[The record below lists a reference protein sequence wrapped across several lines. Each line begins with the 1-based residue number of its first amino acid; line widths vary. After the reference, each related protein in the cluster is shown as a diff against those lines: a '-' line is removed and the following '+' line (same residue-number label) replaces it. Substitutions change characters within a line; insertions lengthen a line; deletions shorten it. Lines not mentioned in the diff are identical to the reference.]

1 MALRIAQNHYW
12 ADHQRQSRD
21 LRGTLIS
28 IVGRIGAHDGELK
41 SVEPHPW
48 LYPGALLQREVTQF
62 TGQQHARWLCSQSPS
77 YLSTLPSALSQ
88 IIGVIATEGLQP
100 PPMLQILSAFQTTT
114 PELRSRAREI
124 FGASIRDRYSCEEIG
139 PLAFQCPH
147 SDDHYHVAVANAIVE
162 VVDDSGNPCP
172 HGVQGNVLVTG
183 LHQWASPV
191 LRYAIGDIASAHPQ
205 CPECGASVPALSKL
219 LGRKAFLLRSPSKG
233 LQYLPALGEHWMACA
248 PVIQHRVVQ
257 TSASQ
262 LRAEVVLDR
271 PLRSEEHTALLVMLL
286 REFGEEFS
294 IEVKQVPSI
303 AQTSFKQQDFVREIP

>member
-1 MALRIAQNHYW
+1 MALRISQNHYW
-12 ADHQRQSRD
+12 ADHQRQGRD
-21 LRGTLIS
+21 LRGTLVS
-28 IVGRIGAHDGELK
+28 IAGRIGAHDGDVK
-41 SVEPHPW
+41 SVESQPW

-62 TGQQHARWLCSQSPS
+62 TGQQHARWLCTQRPY

-88 IIGVIATEGLQP
+88 IIGVIVTEGLRP

-114 PELRSRAREI
+114 PDLRSRAREV

-162 VVDDSGNPCP
+162 VVDDAGNPCP
-172 HGVQGNVLVTG
+172 DGVTGNVLVTG

-191 LRYAIGDIASAHPQ
+191 MRYAIGDIAIAHQQ
-205 CPECGASVPALSKL
+205 CPACGATVPALSKL
-219 LGRKAFLLRSPSKG
+219 LGRKAYLLRSPSLG

-248 PVIQHRVVQ
+248 PVVHHRVVQ
-257 TSASQ
+257 TSATH

-271 PLRSEEHTALLVMLL
+271 PLQSGEHAALMAMLS

-294 IEVKQVPSI
+294 IEVAQVPSI
-303 AQTSFKQQDFVREIP
+303 ARSSFKQQDFVREIP